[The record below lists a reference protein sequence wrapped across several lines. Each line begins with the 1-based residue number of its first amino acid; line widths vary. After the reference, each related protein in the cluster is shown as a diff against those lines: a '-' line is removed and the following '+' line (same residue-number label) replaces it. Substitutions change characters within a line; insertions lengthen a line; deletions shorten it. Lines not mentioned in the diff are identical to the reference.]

1 MLRYVIWGLKYAP
14 HSPNLF
20 LAAMGSWVLICLLV
34 PSLMLIVAG
43 LYDKNNRVY
52 GMAWSGFLLSGTII
66 IALIF

>member
-1 MLRYVIWGLKYAP
+1 MLRYLVWGLKNNPY
-14 HSPNLF
+14 SPSLF
-20 LAAMGSWVLICLLV
+20 LAAVGSWVLICLLV

-43 LYDKNNRVY
+43 LYDKNNIVY